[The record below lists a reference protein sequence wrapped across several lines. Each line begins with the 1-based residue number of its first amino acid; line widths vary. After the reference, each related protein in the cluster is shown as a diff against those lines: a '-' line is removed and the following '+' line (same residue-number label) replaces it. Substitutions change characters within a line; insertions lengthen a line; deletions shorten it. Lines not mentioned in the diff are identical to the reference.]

1 MGIPE
6 AEEKREKLFKET
18 VSEHLPNLVT
28 IINLYVQE
36 AQQIPSRKN
45 QRDPHQDIIIELLES
60 KDKEGHLGGT
70 VGEASDS

>member
-1 MGIPE
+1 MKKNEQDLRHLWDTIKCISERIMGIPE

-36 AQQIPSRKN
+36 AQQIPSRKK
-45 QRDPHQDIIIELLES
+45 S
-60 KDKEGHLGGT
+60 KRSTPRHYN
-70 VGEASDS
+70 